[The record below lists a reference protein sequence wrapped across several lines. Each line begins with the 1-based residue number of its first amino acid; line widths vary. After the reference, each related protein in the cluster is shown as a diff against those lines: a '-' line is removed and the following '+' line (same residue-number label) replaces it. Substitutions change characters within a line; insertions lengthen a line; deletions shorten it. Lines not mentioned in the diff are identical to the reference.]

1 MRYDPILCMMV
12 DDSVKTQDSM
22 PGDLKK
28 AGYEV
33 GTVEKY
39 GSMYYTLVYNGK
51 VISTSPTE
59 ANIVEKAK
67 KHYANRHAKAQDELS
82 LSQKKQVVTEL
93 KGFLKKSYNFSDES
107 EYARAYEDLQ
117 HMFTTGSRKSISGL
131 FENAVKKTGAHDS
144 VKTKDANKNE
154 GYKIHKAEIRGDKLY
169 LTYTD
174 LLYGGKETESFTKSE
189 AKGFLTDPWN
199 TWEGN
204 TKSVMMKFVKDS
216 KTIDKAIRNCDRDPY
231 EYETIKNDIDVAA
244 RGKASYITKSSLQN
258 RITRGF
264 QTNRLTKEQK
274 EELWRLAE
282 SVKQ

>member
-12 DDSVKTQDSM
+12 PDTVKT
-22 PGDLKK
+22 
-28 AGYEV
+28 
-33 GTVEKY
+33 
-39 GSMYYTLVYNGK
+39 
-51 VISTSPTE
+51 
-59 ANIVEKAK
+59 
-67 KHYANRHAKAQDELS
+67 QDELS

-107 EYARAYEDLQ
+107 EYARAYEDLR

-131 FENAVKKTGAHDS
+131 FENAVKKTGSHDS
-144 VKTKDANKNE
+144 VETKDENKNE
-154 GYKIHKAEIRGDKLY
+154 GFKIHKAEIRGDKLY

-216 KTIDKAIRNCDRDPY
+216 KTIDKAIRSCDRVTVKYDDAIGDTHTFFK
-231 EYETIKNDIDVAA
+231 ETEEEAKKWIDQGKFPHGAA
-244 RGKASYITKSSLQN
+244 FNVKIDGKLYK
-258 RITRGF
+258 
-264 QTNRLTKEQK
+264 KEA
-274 EELWRLAE
+274 R
-282 SVKQ
+282 

>member
-1 MRYDPILCMMV
+1 MRYDPIMCMMV
-12 DDSVKTQDSM
+12 DDSVKT
-22 PGDLKK
+22 
-28 AGYEV
+28 
-33 GTVEKY
+33 
-39 GSMYYTLVYNGK
+39 
-51 VISTSPTE
+51 
-59 ANIVEKAK
+59 
-67 KHYANRHAKAQDELS
+67 HDELS
-82 LSQKKQVVTEL
+82 LVQKKQVVTEL
-93 KGFLKKSYNFSDES
+93 KGYLKKTYNFSDES
-107 EYARAYEDLQ
+107 EYARAYEDLR
-117 HMFTTGSRKSISGL
+117 HMITMGSRKSISGL

-144 VKTKDANKNE
+144 VKMKDANKNE

-216 KTIDKAIRNCDRDPY
+216 NTLDKAIRNCDRDPY
-231 EYETIKNDIDVAA
+231 EYETIKNDIDIAA
-244 RGKASYITKSSLQN
+244 RGKASYITKSSLQS

>member
-1 MRYDPILCMMV
+1 MKYDPIMCMMV

-67 KHYANRHAKAQDELS
+67 KHYANRHVKTHDELS

-93 KGFLKKSYNFSDES
+93 KGYLKKSYNFSDES
-107 EYARAYEDLQ
+107 EYARAYEDLR

-131 FENAVKKTGAHDS
+131 FENAVKKTGA
-144 VKTKDANKNE
+144 N
-154 GYKIHKAEIRGDKLY
+154 
-169 LTYTD
+169 
-174 LLYGGKETESFTKSE
+174 
-189 AKGFLTDPWN
+189 
-199 TWEGN
+199 
-204 TKSVMMKFVKDS
+204 DS
-216 KTIDKAIRNCDRDPY
+216 KTLDKAIRSCDRDPY
-231 EYETIKNDIDVAA
+231 EYETIKNDIDIAA
-244 RGKASYITKSSLQN
+244 RGKASYITKSSLQS